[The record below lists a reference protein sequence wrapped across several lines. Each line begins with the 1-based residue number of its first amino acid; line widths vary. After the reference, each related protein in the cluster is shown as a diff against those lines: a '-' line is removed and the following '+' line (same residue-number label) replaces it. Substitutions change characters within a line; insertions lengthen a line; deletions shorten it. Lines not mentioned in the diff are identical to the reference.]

1 MFQVSLLVWEASA
14 WEPVVREI
22 VPGGQTEP
30 GAQSA
35 ALVGEQR
42 KHDLSQRSVPIFMLR
57 YLVAVDSHGEEQ
69 ASRHSSQDSPG

>member
-42 KHDLSQRSVPIFMLR
+42 KHDLSQRSDPIFMLR
-57 YLVAVDSHGEEQ
+57 
-69 ASRHSSQDSPG
+69 